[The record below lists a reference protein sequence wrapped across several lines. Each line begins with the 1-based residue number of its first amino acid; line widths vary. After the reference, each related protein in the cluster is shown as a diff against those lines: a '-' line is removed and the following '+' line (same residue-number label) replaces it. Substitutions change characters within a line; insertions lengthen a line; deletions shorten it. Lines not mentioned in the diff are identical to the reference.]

1 MNLHTQENN
10 MNLHTDMDGYS
21 LFATYIDNWDLT
33 MILIDK
39 TGVFNLPHVF
49 HEWGKIDEYELK
61 DLCRSR
67 LKELGRVTRK
77 SERVIASYKVVRWD
91 GTLENCLFNNVKII
105 EFKEN
110 DHITFMDSRVGTL
123 KANMDSIFLVNKM
136 EHLEDIVSLDE
147 LARLY
152 MPAVNSMAQI
162 DLEEMYR

>member
-1 MNLHTQENN
+1 MNLQIE
-10 MNLHTDMDGYS
+10 MDGYS
-21 LFATYIDNWDLT
+21 ILATYIENWDST

-39 TGVFNLPHVF
+39 VGVFNQPHVF
-49 HEWGKIDEYELK
+49 HQWGKMDEYEVK

-67 LKELGRVTRK
+67 LKDLGRVTRK

-110 DHITFMDSRVGTL
+110 DHITFMDSRVGEL
-123 KANMDSIFLVNKM
+123 KANMDSIFLVNKL

-152 MPAVNSMAQI
+152 MPAVDSMAQI
-162 DLEEMYR
+162 DLSEMYK

>member
-1 MNLHTQENN
+1 MNLQTE
-10 MNLHTDMDGYS
+10 MDGCS
-21 LFATYIDNWDLT
+21 ILATYIENWDLT

-39 TGVFNLPHVF
+39 TGVFNQPHVF
-49 HEWGKIDEYELK
+49 HQWGKMDEYEIK

-67 LKELGRVTRK
+67 LEELGRVTRK

-91 GTLENCLFNNVKII
+91 GTIENNLFNNVKII

-123 KANMDSIFLVNKM
+123 KANMDSIFLVNKL
-136 EHLEDIVSLDE
+136 EHLEDIVTLDE

-152 MPAVNSMAQI
+152 MPAVDSMAQI
-162 DLEEMYR
+162 DLSEMYK

>member
-1 MNLHTQENN
+1 

-21 LFATYIDNWDLT
+21 LLATYIENWDLT

-39 TGVFNLPHVF
+39 TGVFSQPHVF
-49 HEWGKIDEYELK
+49 HQWGKMDEYEIK

-123 KANMDSIFLVNKM
+123 KANMDSIFLVNKL

-147 LARLY
+147 LVRLY
-152 MPAVNSMAQI
+152 MPAVDSMAQI
-162 DLEEMYR
+162 DLEEMYK

>member
-1 MNLHTQENN
+1 

-21 LFATYIDNWDLT
+21 LLATYIENWDLT

-39 TGVFNLPHVF
+39 TGVFNKPYVF
-49 HEWGKIDEYELK
+49 HQWGKMDEYEVK

-67 LKELGRVTRK
+67 LEALSRVTRK
-77 SERVIASYKVVRWD
+77 SERVIVSYKVVRWD
-91 GTLENCLFNNVKII
+91 GTLENALFNNVKIV

-110 DHITFMDSRVGTL
+110 DHITFMDPRVGKL
-123 KANMDSIFLVNKM
+123 KANMDSIFLVNKL

-152 MPAVNSMAQI
+152 MPAVDSMAQI
-162 DLEEMYR
+162 DLSEMYK

>member
-1 MNLHTQENN
+1 
-10 MNLHTDMDGYS
+10 MNLHTDIDIDGYS
-21 LFATYIDNWDLT
+21 LLATYIESWDLT
-33 MILIDK
+33 MIIIDK
-39 TGVFNLPHVF
+39 AGVFNQPHVF
-49 HEWGKIDEYELK
+49 HQWGKMDEYEVK

-67 LKELGRVTRK
+67 LKDLGRVTRK
-77 SERVIASYKVVRWD
+77 SERVIVSYKVVRWD

-152 MPAVNSMAQI
+152 MPAVDSMAQI
-162 DLEEMYR
+162 DLEEMYK

>member
-1 MNLHTQENN
+1 

-21 LFATYIDNWDLT
+21 LLATYIENWDLT

-39 TGVFNLPHVF
+39 TGVFNKPYVF
-49 HEWGKIDEYELK
+49 HQWGKMDEYEVK

-67 LKELGRVTRK
+67 LEALSRVTRK
-77 SERVIASYKVVRWD
+77 SERVIVSYKVVRWD
-91 GTLENCLFNNVKII
+91 GTLENALFNNVKIV

-110 DHITFMDSRVGTL
+110 DHITFMDPRVGKL
-123 KANMDSIFLVNKM
+123 KANMDSIFLVNKL

-152 MPAVNSMAQI
+152 KPAVDSMAQI
-162 DLEEMYR
+162 DLSEMYK

>member
-1 MNLHTQENN
+1 
-10 MNLHTDMDGYS
+10 MNLHTDIDIDGYS
-21 LFATYIDNWDLT
+21 LLATYIESWDLT
-33 MILIDK
+33 MIIIDK
-39 TGVFNLPHVF
+39 AGVFNQPHVF
-49 HEWGKIDEYELK
+49 HQWGKMDEYEVK

-67 LKELGRVTRK
+67 LKDLGRVTRK
-77 SERVIASYKVVRWD
+77 SERVIVSYKVVRWD

-123 KANMDSIFLVNKM
+123 KANMDSIFLVNKL

-152 MPAVNSMAQI
+152 MPAVDSMAQI
-162 DLEEMYR
+162 DLEEMYK

>member
-1 MNLHTQENN
+1 

-21 LFATYIDNWDLT
+21 LLATYIENWDLT

-39 TGVFNLPHVF
+39 TDVFNQPYVF
-49 HEWGKIDEYELK
+49 HQQGKMDEYEVK

-67 LKELGRVTRK
+67 LKDLSRVTRK
-77 SERVIASYKVVRWD
+77 SERVIASYEVVRWD

-110 DHITFMDSRVGTL
+110 DHITFMDPRVGVL
-123 KANMDSIFLVNKM
+123 KANMDSIFLVNKLG
-136 EHLEDIVSLDE
+136 HLEDIVTLDE

-152 MPAVNSMAQI
+152 MPAVDSMAQVN
-162 DLEEMYR
+162 LEEMYK

>member
-1 MNLHTQENN
+1 
-10 MNLHTDMDGYS
+10 MNLHTDMDGYA
-21 LFATYIDNWDLT
+21 LLVTYIENWDLT

-39 TGVFNLPHVF
+39 TGVFNQPHVF
-49 HEWGKIDEYELK
+49 HQWGKMDEYEVK

-123 KANMDSIFLVNKM
+123 KANMDSIFLVNKLG
-136 EHLEDIVSLDE
+136 HLEDIITLDE
-147 LARLY
+147 LVRLY
-152 MPAVNSMAQI
+152 IPAVDSMAQI
-162 DLEEMYR
+162 DLEEMYK

>member
-1 MNLHTQENN
+1 MNLQTE
-10 MNLHTDMDGYS
+10 MDGYS
-21 LFATYIDNWDLT
+21 LLATYIENWDLT
-33 MILIDK
+33 MILIDNV
-39 TGVFNLPHVF
+39 GVFNQPHVF
-49 HEWGKIDEYELK
+49 HQRGKINEHEVK
-61 DLCRSR
+61 DICRSR
-67 LKELGRVTRK
+67 LKDLGRVTRK
-77 SERVIASYKVVRWD
+77 SERVTASYKVVRWD

-147 LARLY
+147 LTRLY

-162 DLEEMYR
+162 DLSEMYK